1 MVMMADGATR
11 MVSDAVAV
19 DAWQALG
26 SMAGGETADANAQ

>member
-11 MVSDAVAV
+11 MVSDSVAG

-26 SMAGGETADANAQ
+26 SMAGGEATDGNAP